1 MNDPYLTYSDYILG
15 KTSNAKVLDL
25 NDIIEF
31 VTADDSELSELSD
44 NEDIDKRDEVE
55 PIAESGQT
63 TYEDESTDADDDITL
78 SAIGAA
84 KKYDY
89 WWRRADVM
97 QCSRSFTGTFND
109 VPEKFLSPLDY
120 FSKFF
125 PDTLLEAIVDQTNLY
140 SVQKSL
146 KSVDTNVDKMKTLIG
161 MEILMGIIKSPS
173 YCNYWS
179 RS

>member
-44 NEDIDKRDEVE
+44 DEDIDKRDEVE
-55 PIAESGQT
+55 PIAESGQS

-109 VPEKFLSPLDY
+109 VPENFLSPLDY